1 MDDRKYDERYGRNQS
16 EEDRERSQQ
25 RRNDRDDRNEA
36 QRQRNRGVED

>member
-1 MDDRKYDERYGRNQS
+1 MDDRKYDEWYGRNQS
-16 EEDRERSQQ
+16 LEDREKSQQ